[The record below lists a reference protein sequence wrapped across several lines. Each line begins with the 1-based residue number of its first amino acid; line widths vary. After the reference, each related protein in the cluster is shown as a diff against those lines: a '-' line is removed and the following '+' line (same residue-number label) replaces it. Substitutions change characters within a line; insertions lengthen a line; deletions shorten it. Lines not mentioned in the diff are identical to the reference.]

1 MNDVQA
7 YIARCEPEVQ
17 DRLNQIR
24 NLFFELHPEITEK
37 ISYQIPA
44 YRVGNHPLY
53 FASFKSHI
61 GFYPVYDLPELEE
74 RMSPYRAKNAK
85 HSLHFKHN
93 QPLPLD
99 LIRDIIRLKSR
110 D

>member
-7 YIARCEPEVQ
+7 YIARCEPEIQV
-17 DRLNQIR
+17 RLNQIR
-24 NLFFELHPEITEK
+24 DLFFEQHPDITET

-44 YRVGNHPLY
+44 YRLGKQTLY
-53 FASFKSHI
+53 FAAFASHI
-61 GFYPVYDLPELEE
+61 GFYPVYGLPELEE
-74 RMSPYRAKNAK
+74 RMSPYRAKKAK
-85 HSLHFKHN
+85 HSLHFKHS

-99 LIRDIIRLKSR
+99 LIRDIIRLKS